1 VVAERGEVTA
11 SLEYRVPGIGA
22 RLLGPVLS
30 GVAMAAATSAVALR
44 DPHVPGSWGTC
55 PWLAITGTYCP
66 GCGGLRAVNDL
77 VHLHPLEALSSNAF
91 AVAFVLGAGVAW
103 IAWLAGAV
111 RGRRVDWSRW
121 VKPRVVYPVL
131 VLLIVFSVV
140 RNLPFGA
147 FLAP

>member
-1 VVAERGEVTA
+1 MAGTV
-11 SLEYRVPGIGA
+11 EYQVPRVRT

-30 GVAMAAATSAVALR
+30 GAAMLAATTAVALR

-91 AVAFVLGAGVAW
+91 AVVFVLIAGVAW
-103 IAWLAGAV
+103 TAWLLGAV
-111 RGRRVDWSRW
+111 RGRTVNWSRW
-121 VKPRVVYPVL
+121 AKPSVIYVAL
-131 VLLIVFSVV
+131 AVLLVFSVV

>member
-1 VVAERGEVTA
+1 MA
-11 SLEYRVPGIGA
+11 STVEYRVPRVGT

-30 GVAMAAATSAVALR
+30 GGAMAAATTAVALR

-66 GCGGLRAVNDL
+66 GCGGLRVVNDL

-91 AVAFVLGAGVAW
+91 VVVFGFVAVV
-103 IAWLAGAV
+103 AWLAWLVGAV
-111 RGRRVDWSRW
+111 RGRSVDWSRW
-121 VKPRVVYPVL
+121 VRPGVIYPAL
-131 VLLIVFSVV
+131 ALLLVFSVV
-140 RNLPFGA
+140 RNLSFGA